1 MSVRSCLPVVV
12 AVLLVMVSTAAAAA
26 TVQPSGVTP
35 SRDDEPVVTLIAPDG
50 RHELSLADI
59 EGRLSL
65 YDTTLTTAEGMSGR
79 FTGVKLAAF
88 MRAFGLDDAQR
99 IRFIA
104 ADDYTV
110 FLTPSEIHDG
120 AYLLATRFNGAPMD
134 ISDKGPLRL
143 LVPAQARAVREGERS
158 QADWIW
164 SIVEIHAR

>member
-1 MSVRSCLPVVV
+1 MSVRSRVQILVAALLVVV
-12 AVLLVMVSTAAAAA
+12 STVAVAAA
-26 TVQPSGVTP
+26 VRPSEVTP
-35 SRDDEPVVTLIAPDG
+35 SRDDDPVLTLIAADG

-59 EGRLSL
+59 EGRLPL

-88 MRAFGLDDAQR
+88 MRTFGLAGARR

-110 FLTPSEIHDG
+110 FLTPEEIRDG
-120 AYLLATRFNGAPMD
+120 GYLLVTRFDGGAMD
-134 ISDKGPLRL
+134 LAEKGPLRL
-143 LVPAQARAVREGERS
+143 IVPAQARAVREGERS

-164 SIVEIHAR
+164 SIVEIRAR